1 MTNVY
6 TTNDWDRDGDLNPQ
20 LFQEVEHSIYIE
32 MFNTL
37 PPYTLDHVTQQILEN
52 QLGVKF
58 VDTFCMGEAY
68 DTDDE
73 DNELYMSFGKT
84 NDGKCYYLGLRK
96 AE

>member
-6 TTNDWDRDGDLNPQ
+6 TTKDWERDGELNPQ
-20 LFQEVEHSIYIE
+20 LFQEVEYSIYTE

-37 PPYTLDHVTQQILEN
+37 PPYTLDHVTQRILEN
-52 QLGVKF
+52 QLDIKF

-68 DTDDE
+68 DMDDE
-73 DNELYMSFGKT
+73 DNELYMAFGKT
-84 NDGKCYYLGLRK
+84 VNGKCYYLGLRR